1 MPVSPDKQ
9 ILIRFR
15 VPPSSQGSIT
25 RRHSNRDF
33 PTKLSA
39 KNCRGMYRDNW
50 WNWYASWI
58 YWSTQPPKQAVSRE
72 VTSFLLLSCQR
83 CHHGWLVDYY
93 PKWGVKWLLILPFS
107 SLTTLQSV
115 PTSFWR
121 SERYDEKMYSAPK
134 NCFLR
139 LFSSTAKLKMAF

>member
-39 KNCRGMYRDNW
+39 KNCVGVCTEIIGEIDMPAEFID
-50 WNWYASWI
+50 
-58 YWSTQPPKQAVSRE
+58 QLSR
-72 VTSFLLLSCQR
+72 
-83 CHHGWLVDYY
+83 
-93 PKWGVKWLLILPFS
+93 
-107 SLTTLQSV
+107 
-115 PTSFWR
+115 R
-121 SERYDEKMYSAPK
+121 SKR
-134 NCFLR
+134 
-139 LFSSTAKLKMAF
+139 